1 MRIRQISAVL
11 SLAAAG
17 LVAGCGADPVQ
28 PGAATPSLAKSSAP
42 VNLRFTS
49 PIEVTMDGGP
59 GSQCGLATDVHLTG
73 ELTVRIHVT
82 ETGTG
87 RRLAHVQSSAR
98 GTALGDDGSRY
109 VWSYNQMV
117 RVTDFLVPIP
127 SPDAAPQIAYITDRF
142 RLSGLGGAPD
152 VSAHIL
158 FGIQL
163 DAEGNP
169 TVLRDRS
176 RNAAC
181 DPI

>member
-1 MRIRQISAVL
+1 MRMRQLPAVL

-17 LVAGCGADPVQ
+17 LVAACGADPVG
-28 PGAATPSLAKSSAP
+28 PAPAAPAFAKASAP
-42 VNLRFTS
+42 IHQRFTV
-49 PIEVTMDGGP
+49 PIEATMEGGP
-59 GSQCGLATDVHLTG
+59 GSQCGLAADVHLTG
-73 ELTVRIHVT
+73 ELTVHIRVT

-87 RRLAHVQSSAR
+87 RRLAHIQSSAR
-98 GTALGDDGSRY
+98 GTASGDDGSRY
-109 VWSYNQMV
+109 VWSYHQTV

-127 SPDAAPQIAYITDRF
+127 TPDVAPQTTYITDHF

-152 VSAHIL
+152 VTAHIL

-163 DAEGNP
+163 DAAGNP
-169 TVLRDRS
+169 TILRDRS